1 MCFVLSL
8 QCQNR
13 KTTKIVQLL
22 NIANYEDKTH
32 AYSFDNHDHHG
43 YNHHDGTRPPH
54 GSRDGLRTAQRNASR
69 DAPQRPQTLRSRS
82 GLSPQASSLRRT
94 SRACCLRA
102 RARSGSQALPSSRLL
117 SRRSR
122 RCCGRSRCRNGI
134 GSNDRE
140 SGLLKQLY
148 SFYNANKKASRKL
161 REAFCLF
168 LKSAYSLLLPKK
180 RSR

>member
-32 AYSFDNHDHHG
+32 AYSFDDHDHHG

-54 GSRDGLRTAQRNASR
+54 GSRDGLFTQRDASRSTTRGASR
-69 DAPQRPQTLRSRS
+69 DATRDGTRRLQTLRSRS
-82 GLSPQASSLRRT
+82 GLSPQATSLRRT

-122 RCCGRSRCRNGI
+122 RCCGRSRCRHSI
-134 GSNDRE
+134 GPDDRE
-140 SGLLKQLY
+140 SGLLKHDY
-148 SFYNANKKASRKL
+148 
-161 REAFCLF
+161 F
-168 LKSAYSLLLPKK
+168 L
-180 RSR
+180 